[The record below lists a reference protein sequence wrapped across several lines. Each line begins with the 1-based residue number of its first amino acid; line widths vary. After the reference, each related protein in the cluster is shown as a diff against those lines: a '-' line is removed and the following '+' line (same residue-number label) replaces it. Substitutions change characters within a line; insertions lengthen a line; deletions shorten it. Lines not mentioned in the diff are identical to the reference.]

1 MDLSLKIEPQVA
13 NWAIL
18 AFIVL
23 VGALAVL
30 VANNRRPLFP
40 RATKVD
46 GDL

>member
-1 MDLSLKIEPQVA
+1 MDLSLKIDPQVA

-23 VGALAVL
+23 VGALAAL
-30 VANNRRPLFP
+30 VAHTRRPLFTSD
-40 RATKVD
+40 TKAG